1 MAGLKGQAHL
11 PVFVRARQV
20 LLVLMALMTLWAT
33 PTLAAWTPVGS
44 VDAGMRDYFEPDL
57 DSGGDDIRRVWRLA
71 SQAMTEQAGAL
82 SNREI

>member
-33 PTLAAWTPVGS
+33 PTLAAWTPVGT
-44 VDAGMRDYFEPDL
+44 VDAGMSHYFVP
-57 DSGGDDIRRVWRLA
+57 V
-71 SQAMTEQAGAL
+71 
-82 SNREI
+82 